1 MAGSSL
7 ISSFFMAECVLAIL
21 YVDKWENIGSTF
33 YVNAPTKG
41 ILKMMHTCKFLD
53 ANQGQI
59 LNRQ

>member
-1 MAGSSL
+1 
-7 ISSFFMAECVLAIL
+7 MAECVLAIL